1 MIRRDFLARSVKS
14 LAAAGLMGR
23 YSWAVKAGALSA
35 SETSPAPP
43 EKVLPGTAPLTDT
56 ADLVFEMEDG
66 IVEFLKKRTQEVPR
80 ERAQLWHWD
89 YYSTATY
96 EQSVAPHRE
105 RLRTIT
111 GAVDPRVSPAALEM
125 IAGPEEAAEIARA
138 QNYKVLE
145 VRWRVFEPADFGQ
158 CGMQAEGLLLEP
170 AGPAKARVVAIPDAD
185 WTPEMLIGLVD
196 GVPAKAQFARRLA
209 ENGCQV
215 LIPML
220 INRDDTFSG
229 NPEIRMTNEPHREFV
244 YRIAYELG
252 RHIIGY
258 EVQKVLAA
266 VDWFG
271 SRDPHGRIGVMGY
284 GEGGLIAF
292 YAAAFDSRISAA
304 VVSGYFDERENV
316 SAEPIYRNVWGLLR
330 EFGDAEIASL
340 IAPRT
345 LIVEACRGPEVNGPP
360 AAANGRSNM
369 ACPVGRLST
378 PPIESV
384 RREAARTREIF
395 GPFGVG
401 ELVNGAWKYGANP
414 RFQLIE
420 RDGGAGLPGGEET
433 IAAFLVALGAQ
444 GPLAASDNSPQRV
457 REGTDPQ
464 SRLHSQFDQM
474 VSFTQGVAK
483 RASERRA
490 EFWSRADSSS
500 QQRWFES
507 TRPLRDEI
515 WSEIFGRLPDPSIPP
530 NVRTRLVYDTPKFLG
545 YEVWMDVWPG
555 VNNYGIL
562 LLPKNLKPGER
573 RPCVVCQHGLEA
585 RAQEVADP
593 GFDSQ
598 FYRQWGVSLANL
610 GFVTYSPQNPF
621 FGAERF
627 RAIYHL
633 GHPLKLQ
640 MFSFVLG
647 QHQQLLNWLTQ
658 EPYID
663 PERIGFYGMSY
674 GGKTAMR
681 VPPLL
686 DRYALDIC
694 SGDFNDLL
702 WSMTDVDSRGVFPF
716 DDSYDLYEF
725 NAVNVINYSEMAC
738 LMAPRPYMAE
748 HGWEDGGDPVKT
760 NESIGGQFALVQ
772 HFYERMGIA
781 DRLAIEY
788 FEGPHTING
797 KGTFEFL
804 CKQLH
809 LEPS

>member
-1 MIRRDFLARSVKS
+1 MIRREFLAQSVKS
-14 LAAAGLMGR
+14 LAAAGLASR
-23 YSWAVKAGALSA
+23 CSWAAKAGASLTDATPPA
-35 SETSPAPP
+35 SP
-43 EKVLPGTAPLTDT
+43 EKVLPGTASLTDT
-56 ADLVFEMEDG
+56 GDLVFEMEAG
-66 IVEFLKKRTQEVPR
+66 IVEFLKKRTR
-80 ERAQLWHWD
+80 EIPHERRQLWQWD
-89 YYSTATY
+89 YYSLATY
-96 EQSVAPHRE
+96 EKSVAPHRE
-105 RLRTIT
+105 HFRTIT
-111 GAVDPRVSPAALEM
+111 GAVDPRVSPTALEV
-125 IAGPEEAAEIARA
+125 IAGPEESAEVARG

-145 VRWRVFEPADFGQ
+145 VRWPVFDAADFGL

-170 AGPAKARVVAIPDAD
+170 AGPVKARVIAIPDAD
-185 WTPEMLIGLVD
+185 WTPEMLAGLAD

-215 LIPML
+215 LVPML
-220 INRDDTFSG
+220 INREDTFSG
-229 NPEIRMTNEPHREFV
+229 NPEIRMTNEPHREFI

-252 RHIIGY
+252 RHVIGY
-258 EVQKVLAA
+258 EVQKVMAG
-266 VDWFG
+266 VDWFS
-271 SRDPHGRIGVMGY
+271 SRDPKAGIGVMGY

-292 YAAAFDSRISAA
+292 YAAALDSRIGAA

-360 AAANGRSNM
+360 AAVDGRSNM

-420 RDGGAGLPGGEET
+420 RDGGTGLPGGEET
-433 IAAFLVALGAQ
+433 ITALLSALVVQ
-444 GPLAASDNSPQRV
+444 GPLAASGNPPQRV
-457 REGTDPQ
+457 RQGSDPQ
-464 SRLHSQFDQM
+464 SRLHSQFNQM
-474 VSFTQGVAK
+474 VAFTEGLAK
-483 RASERRA
+483 RSSDRRA

-500 QQRWFES
+500 PQRWTET

-515 WSEIFGRLPDPSIPP
+515 WNEIFGRLPDPSIPP
-530 NVRTRLVYDTPKFLG
+530 NVRTRLVYDTPEFVG
-545 YEVWMDVWPG
+545 YEVVMDVWQG
-555 VNNYGIL
+555 VNAYGIL
-562 LLPKNLKPGER
+562 LLPKDLKPGER

-585 RAQEVADP
+585 RVQEIADP

-598 FYRQWGVSLANL
+598 FYRQWAVSLTKM

-621 FGAERF
+621 VGAERF
-627 RAIYHL
+627 RALYHL

-647 QHQQLLNWLTQ
+647 QHQQTLNWLAQ
-658 EPYID
+658 EPCVD

-694 SGDFNDLL
+694 SGDFNDLV
-702 WSMTDVDSRGVFPF
+702 WSMTDVDSKGVFPF

-725 NAVNVINYSEMAC
+725 NAANVINYSEMAC

-748 HGWEDGGDPVKT
+748 HGWLDGGDPVKT
-760 NESIGGQFALVQ
+760 NESIGAQFALVQ

-788 FEGPHTING
+788 FEGPHTINS

-804 CKQLH
+804 RKHLH
-809 LEPS
+809 L

>member
-1 MIRRDFLARSVKS
+1 MIRRKFLKQSLQS
-14 LAAAGLMGR
+14 LASAGLLR
-23 YSWAVKAGALSA
+23 ASWLAKAGVAASGTGSSGSPSALA
-35 SETSPAPP
+35 
-43 EKVLPGTAPLTDT
+43 GTAPLTDT
-56 ADLVFEMEDG
+56 ADLVFEMEAG
-66 IVEFLKKRTQEVPR
+66 IVEFLKKLTNEIPK

-89 YYSTATY
+89 YYSSAAY
-96 EQSVAPHRE
+96 EESVAPHRE
-105 RLRTIT
+105 HLRKIS
-111 GAVDPRVSPAALEM
+111 GAVDPRVSPVALET
-125 IAGPEEAAEIARA
+125 ITQPEETEEIARG
-138 QNYKVLE
+138 QNYRVLE
-145 VRWRVFEPADFGQ
+145 VRWPVFDAADFGL

-170 AGPAKARVVAIPDAD
+170 AGPPQARVIAIPDAD
-185 WTPEMLIGLVD
+185 WTPEMLAGLVD
-196 GVPAKAQFARRLA
+196 GVPANAQFARRLV

-215 LIPML
+215 LVPML

-229 NPEIRMTNEPHREFV
+229 NPEIRMTNEPHREFI

-266 VDWFG
+266 VDWFT
-271 SRDPHGRIGVMGY
+271 SHGTKTRIGAMGY
-284 GEGGLIAF
+284 GEGGLIAL
-292 YAAAFDSRISAA
+292 YAAALDSRISAT

-316 SAEPIYRNVWGLLR
+316 SAEPIYRNVWGVLR

-345 LIVEACRGPEVNGPP
+345 LIVEACRGPEVSGPP
-360 AAANGRSNM
+360 RAVNGVSNM

-384 RREAARTREIF
+384 RREAKRAGAIF
-395 GPFGVG
+395 APLGQG
-401 ELVNGAWKYGANP
+401 ELDLGVQKYGANP
-414 RFQLIE
+414 QFQLIE
-420 RDGGAGLPGGEET
+420 REGGTGLPGGEET
-433 IAAFLVALGAQ
+433 ISALLGALGVK
-444 GPLAASDNSPQRV
+444 GRVVASGNPGQKS

-464 SRLHSQFDQM
+464 SRLHSQFNQM
-474 VSFTQGVAK
+474 VAFTEGLAK
-483 RASERRA
+483 RAPERRA

-500 QQRWFES
+500 QQRWRET

-515 WSEIFGRLPDPSIPP
+515 WSEIFGRLPDPTMPP
-530 NVRTRLVYDTPKFLG
+530 NARTRLVYDTPRFLG
-545 YEVWMDVWPG
+545 YEVWMDVYPG

-562 LLPKNLKPGER
+562 LLPKDLKPGER

-585 RAQEVADP
+585 RVQEVADP

-610 GFVTYSPQNPF
+610 GFITYSPQNPF

-647 QHQQLLNWLTQ
+647 QHQQLLNWLSQ
-658 EPYID
+658 QPNID

-686 DRYALDIC
+686 DGYALDIC
-694 SGDFNDLL
+694 SGDFNDLV

-748 HGWEDGGDPVKT
+748 HGWQDGGDPVKT
-760 NESIGGQFALVQ
+760 NEAIASQFVLVE
-772 HFYERMGIA
+772 HFYEQMGIA
-781 DRLAIEY
+781 DRVAIEY
-788 FEGPHTING
+788 FEAGHTING

-804 CKQLH
+804 RKQLH
-809 LEPS
+809 LE

>member
-23 YSWAVKAGALSA
+23 YAWAAKAGALSA

-66 IVEFLKKRTQEVPR
+66 IVAFLKKRTQEVPR

-125 IAGPEEAAEIARA
+125 IADPEEAAEIARA

-170 AGPAKARVVAIPDAD
+170 AGPVKARVVAIPDAD

-220 INRDDTFSG
+220 INRGDTFSG

-266 VDWFG
+266 VDWFA

-401 ELVNGAWKYGANP
+401 ELVNGAWKYGSNP

-444 GPLAASDNSPQRV
+444 GPLAASGNSPQRV

-647 QHQQLLNWLTQ
+647 QHQQLLNWLTR

>member
-1 MIRRDFLARSVKS
+1 
-14 LAAAGLMGR
+14 
-23 YSWAVKAGALSA
+23 
-35 SETSPAPP
+35 
-43 EKVLPGTAPLTDT
+43 
-56 ADLVFEMEDG
+56 MEDG
-66 IVEFLKKRTQEVPR
+66 IVEFLRQRTKEVAR

-89 YYSTATY
+89 YYSAEAY
-96 EQSVAPHRE
+96 EKSVAPHRNQ
-105 RLRTIT
+105 LRKII
-111 GAVDPRVSPAALEM
+111 GAVDPRVSPVALD
-125 IAGPEEAAEIARA
+125 IVAHPEEPAEVARG
-138 QNYKVLE
+138 QNYKIME
-145 VRWRVFEPADFGQ
+145 VRWPVFDAADFGQ

-170 AGPAKARVVAIPDAD
+170 AGPPRAHVIAIPDAD
-185 WTPEMLIGLVD
+185 WTPEMLAGLAD
-196 GVPAKAQFARRLA
+196 GVPARAQFARRLA

-215 LIPML
+215 LVPML
-220 INRDDTFSG
+220 INREDTFSG
-229 NPEIRMTNEPHREFV
+229 NPEIRMTNEPHREFI

-252 RHIIGY
+252 RHVIGY

-266 VDWFG
+266 VDWLT
-271 SRDPHGRIGVMGY
+271 RHDPKTRIGAMGY

-292 YAAAFDSRISAA
+292 YAAALDERIDAT
-304 VVSGYFDERENV
+304 VVSGYFDERENI
-316 SAEPIYRNVWGLLR
+316 SAEPIYRNIWGLLR

-345 LIVEACRGPEVNGPP
+345 LIVEACMGPEVNGPP
-360 AAANGRSNM
+360 PAAGRSNM
-369 ACPVGRLST
+369 ACPVGRLTT

-384 RREAARTREIF
+384 RREAERTRVIF
-395 GPFGVG
+395 APFGAG
-401 ELVNGAWKYGANP
+401 ELVNGAWKYSANSHF
-414 RFQLIE
+414 RLIE
-420 RDGGAGLPGGEET
+420 REGGTGLPGGEET
-433 IAAFLVALGAQ
+433 INALLGALGVQ
-444 GPLAASDNSPQRV
+444 GPLAASSDPPQRS
-457 REGTDPQ
+457 RKGTDPQ
-464 SRLHSQFDQM
+464 SRMHSQFDQM
-474 VSFTQGVAK
+474 VAFTEGLGK
-483 RASERRA
+483 RAHERRA

-500 QQRWFES
+500 PQRWVES

-515 WSEIFGRLPDPSIPP
+515 WNEIFGRMPDPSMPP
-530 NVRTRLVYDTPKFLG
+530 DVRTRLVYNTPELIG
-545 YEVWMDVWPG
+545 YEVLMDVWRG
-555 VNNYGIL
+555 VNAYGVL
-562 LLPKNLKPGER
+562 LLPKDLKPGER
-573 RPCVVCQHGLEA
+573 RPVVVCQHGLEA
-585 RAQEVADP
+585 RVQEVADP

-598 FYRQWGVSLANL
+598 FYRQWAVSLTKM

-647 QHQQLLNWLTQ
+647 QHQQMLNWLSQ
-658 EPYID
+658 EPYVD

-725 NAVNVINYSEMAC
+725 NAVNVINYAEMAC

-748 HGWEDGGDPVKT
+748 HGWQDGGDPVKT
-760 NESIGGQFALVQ
+760 NESIGAEFVLVQ

-781 DRLAIEY
+781 DRLAIEF

-804 CKQLH
+804 RKQLR
-809 LEPS
+809 LPSA

>member
-1 MIRRDFLARSVKS
+1 MIRRQFLAKSVKA
-14 LAAAGLMGR
+14 LAATGLAR
-23 YSWAVKAGALSA
+23 TCSWATKAGAA
-35 SETSPAPP
+35 
-43 EKVLPGTAPLTDT
+43 LPGTTPSASPAKVLAGTEPLTDK

-66 IVEFLKKRTQEVPR
+66 IVEYLRKRTKEVPQ
-80 ERAQLWHWD
+80 ERAQWWHWD
-89 YYSTATY
+89 YYSAQAY
-96 EQSVAPHRE
+96 EKSVAPHRE
-105 RLRTIT
+105 HLRKIA
-111 GAVDPRVSPAALEM
+111 GAVDPRVAPASLGI
-125 IAGPEEAAEIARA
+125 IARPEAPEEVARGE
-138 QNYKVLE
+138 NYKVLE
-145 VRWRVFEPADFGQ
+145 VRWPVFDAADFGL

-170 AGPAKARVVAIPDAD
+170 DGPAKAHLVAIPDAD
-185 WTPEMLIGLVD
+185 WTPEMLAGLVD

-215 LIPML
+215 LVPML
-220 INRDDTFSG
+220 INRADTFSG

-266 VDWFG
+266 VDWFC
-271 SRDPHGRIGVMGY
+271 SHDSNARIGVMGF

-292 YAAAFDSRISAA
+292 YAAALDSRIDAT
-304 VVSGYFDERENV
+304 VVSGYFDERENL
-316 SAEPIYRNVWGLLR
+316 SAEPIYRNIWGLLR

-345 LIVEACRGPEVNGPP
+345 LIIEACRGPEVNGPP
-360 AAANGRSNM
+360 PAVDGRSNM

-378 PPIESV
+378 PSIESV
-384 RREAARTREIF
+384 RREAKRAREIF
-395 GPFGVG
+395 APFGVG
-401 ELVNGAWKYGANP
+401 ELVNGAWKYGASS
-414 RFQLIE
+414 RFQLVE
-420 RDGGAGLPGGEET
+420 RDNGIGLPGGEET
-433 IAAFLVALGAQ
+433 ISALLIALGVEV
-444 GPLAASDNSPQRV
+444 PLAASGNSPQRS

-464 SRLHSQFDQM
+464 SRLHSQFNQM
-474 VSFTQGVAK
+474 VAFTEGLAK

-500 QQRWFES
+500 LDRWVES

-515 WSEIFGRLPDPSIPP
+515 WSEIFGRLPDASMPP
-530 NVRTRLVYDTPKFLG
+530 NVRTRLVYDTPQILG

-562 LLPKNLKPGER
+562 LLPKDLKPGER
-573 RPCVVCQHGLEA
+573 RPVVVCQHGLEA
-585 RAQEVADP
+585 RVQEVADP

-598 FYRQWGVSLANL
+598 FYRQWAVSLTKM

-647 QHQQLLNWLTQ
+647 QHQQMLNWLSQ
-658 EPYID
+658 EPYVD

-674 GGKTAMR
+674 GGKTAFR

-694 SGDFNDLL
+694 SGDFNDLV
-702 WSMTDVDSRGVFPF
+702 WVMTDVDSRGVFPF

-725 NAVNVINYSEMAC
+725 NAVNVINYAEMAC

-748 HGWEDGGDPVKT
+748 HGWLDGGDPIKT
-760 NESIGGQFALVQ
+760 DEGIASQFVLVQ

-804 CKQLH
+804 RKQLR
-809 LEPS
+809 LGSA